1 MRPTATLALIYC
13 GKVFAAALLIII
25 NSGFVLANSTCTEK
39 NRASHFCVGP
49 VVQKSKF
56 RVMTQN
62 KNTLDTTQLYYSGGI
77 LHNKAA
83 NDKSTSQKIPEDNA
97 TQSELVDQEK
107 STAANPETPAKSE
120 VDYIKFRQIFQKIDK
135 EGRKDIQKCLQ
146 FGTYTSKVDGIWGDV
161 TFLAINNF
169 KKSEDQIKDKQS
181 QSLLSKIKTAFSSKA
196 ICHALLV
203 DTFN

>member
-1 MRPTATLALIYC
+1 MPLKATIALIYC
-13 GKVFAAALLIII
+13 SKVFAAALIIII
-25 NSGFVLANSTCTEK
+25 NSGFVLANSTCTEEK
-39 NRASHFCVGP
+39 RASHFCAVP
-49 VVQKSKF
+49 KVQKPKSQ
-56 RVMTQN
+56 VIAQN
-62 KNTLDTTQLYYSGGI
+62 KNAFDAAQLYYSGGI
-77 LHNKAA
+77 LHNRKVTE
-83 NDKSTSQKIPEDNA
+83 KSTSQKVPEDNA
-97 TQSELVDQEK
+97 TQSVLVDQK
-107 STAANPETPAKSE
+107 KITAANSDTPAKPD
-120 VDYIKFRQIFQKIDK
+120 VNYIKIRQIFQEIDK

-146 FGTYTSKVDGIWGDV
+146 FGTYTSKVDAIWGDV

>member
-13 GKVFAAALLIII
+13 SKVFAAALLIII

-39 NRASHFCVGP
+39 NRTDQFCVGP

-77 LHNKAA
+77 LHNKAT

-97 TQSELVDQEK
+97 TQSELVNQEK
-107 STAANPETPAKSE
+107 ITATNSVTPATSD
-120 VDYIKFRQIFQKIDK
+120 VNYIKIRQIFQEIDK

-146 FGTYTSKVDGIWGDV
+146 FGTYTSKVDGIWGDI

-169 KKSEDQIKDKQS
+169 KKSEDQIEDKPS
-181 QSLLSKIKTAFSSKA
+181 QSLLSKIKMAFSNKA